1 MEPTKNKANE
11 QTKLTRRYRDQISG
25 CQRERV
31 LEVREIDEGD
41 QLCGDRH
48 VTGHVMV
55 IILYLYRCGIIMW
68 NKNNNFRNNIT

>member
-1 MEPTKNKANE
+1 M
-11 QTKLTRRYRDQISG
+11 
-25 CQRERV
+25 
-31 LEVREIDEGD
+31 LEVRDIDEGD
-41 QLCGDRH
+41 QRCGDRH